1 VCILYVK
8 FVTCT
13 ALTRV
18 RVIPSTHYCF
28 DTIAVTNWAAS
39 PKVKRW
45 SGAHGYHSDNDDDD
59 DDDSNSSNNNNSI
72 TFHRSQKKTLLAK
85 DMKHV
90 NEIKHDYNKQLV
102 ITYNRVPLLH
112 KAAGTDE
119 STNEPSRLQTRYCL
133 LSVLCT

>member
-18 RVIPSTHYCF
+18 RVIPSTHSCF

-45 SGAHGYHSDNDDDD
+45 SEAHGYHSGGGGGDDDD
-59 DDDSNSSNNNNSI
+59 DDNNNNNNNNNNNSI
-72 TFHRSQKKTLLAK
+72 TFHRSQKKNTIGK
-85 DMKHV
+85 GY
-90 NEIKHDYNKQLV
+90 E
-102 ITYNRVPLLH
+102 T
-112 KAAGTDE
+112 
-119 STNEPSRLQTRYCL
+119 
-133 LSVLCT
+133 